1 MSPDVRFLRRRT
13 VLTGL
18 MSMGAIV
25 LGDPL
30 LRPQLAHAADDSG
43 GSGGTASPDSAES
56 DQVTSYGPPVWM
68 RIPSIGVDSATV
80 DVGVTDG
87 YYDVPW
93 FDVGHHAD
101 SANPGDPGNSIF
113 NGHVLTIDAG
123 RVFYRLDQLAPGD
136 ALFVYTPAYRT
147 GWAVVSTFA
156 VTSDDTSFLQPTDNP
171 QLTLYTCTGA
181 FNPIERTFAERQVV
195 VCELIEVVPR

>member
-93 FDVGHHAD
+93 FDVGHHVD

-113 NGHVLTIDAG
+113 NGHVLTINAG
-123 RVFYRLDQLAPGD
+123 HVFEHLKDLQPGD
-136 ALFVYTPAYRT
+136 AVYLYSDTFRT
-147 GWAVVSTFA
+147 DWAVAQVYAVS
-156 VTSDDTSFLQPTDNP
+156 DTDNSFLAPTTEP
-171 QLTLYTCTGA
+171 RLTL
-181 FNPIERTFAERQVV
+181 
-195 VCELIEVVPR
+195 